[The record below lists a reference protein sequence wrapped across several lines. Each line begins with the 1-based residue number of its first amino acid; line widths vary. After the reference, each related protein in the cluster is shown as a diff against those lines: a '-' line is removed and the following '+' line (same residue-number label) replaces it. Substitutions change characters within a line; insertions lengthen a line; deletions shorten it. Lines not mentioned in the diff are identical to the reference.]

1 VDVLEENA
9 SADLE
14 ADYTVI
20 MNHMSHFSQRPFSER
35 AATWLQQSGLHPL
48 LARLYA
54 ARGLES
60 PDTLSLDLK
69 QLLSPAD
76 LKNCLSTASLL
87 ADILENKEPMLI
99 VADYDCDGA
108 TACAVGLRGLQM
120 LGGTDT
126 LIQFLVPNRFTMG
139 YGLTPEV
146 VELAAQQSPK
156 PKYLIT
162 VDNGIA
168 SEAGVDRAHQL
179 GIEVIVTDHHLPGDR
194 LPKAMA
200 IVNPNQ
206 PDCQFPSKAL
216 AGVGVMFYLLV
227 ALRAELRKR
236 GKFTADAQPK
246 IENLLD
252 LVALGTVA
260 DVAQLDRNNR
270 ILVSNGLKRIRSGIS
285 QAGIQALF
293 QVAMRDPRKANTF
306 DLGFAIGPRL
316 NAAGRLADMSL
327 GIRLLMTDNPD
338 EALALAQELDRINR
352 ERRVIETGMQEA
364 ALAHLAED
372 QLEGTLSERTSICLW
387 NPEWHQGVVGI
398 VASRLKERFNRP
410 AIVFAPADGASGE
423 ELRGSG
429 RSLTG
434 FHLRDALDLV
444 SKREPG
450 LILKFGGHAM
460 AAGLTIRKSDF
471 ERFDF
476 CFQQVASELLNE
488 ELLQRRQIHDGALE
502 LSEFTPEIGDL
513 LAEEI
518 WGQGFP
524 QPVFYGEFEITK
536 QSLMKEKHL
545 RLTLRPLGT
554 DPSASKPFT
563 AVWFNHT
570 QSLPSKAKLA
580 YRLVTD
586 RYQGQV
592 RVQLMIE
599 GHDDSSRA

>member
-1 VDVLEENA
+1 
-9 SADLE
+9 
-14 ADYTVI
+14 
-20 MNHMSHFSQRPFSER
+20 MSVFSRRPFSDR
-35 AATWLQQSGLHPL
+35 TASWLQQSGLHPL

-54 ARGLES
+54 ARGIDK
-60 PDTLSLDLK
+60 PDELSLDLK
-69 QLLSPAD
+69 QLLSPTE
-76 LKNCLSTASLL
+76 LRNCISTATLL
-87 ADILENKEPMLI
+87 ADILDRKDSMLV

-108 TACAVGLRGLQM
+108 TACAVALRGLKM
-120 LGGTDT
+120 LGGVDT
-126 LIQFLVPNRFTMG
+126 PIQFLVPNRFTMG

-146 VELAAQQSPK
+146 VDLAAQQNPK

-168 SEAGVDRAHQL
+168 SEAGVDRAREL
-179 GIEVIVTDHHLPGDR
+179 GMEVIVTDHHLPGDR
-194 LPKAMA
+194 LPKAIA

-206 PDCQFPSKAL
+206 LGCSFPSKAL

-236 GKFTADAQPK
+236 GKFTAETQPK

-270 ILVSNGLKRIRSGIS
+270 ILVSNGLKRIRAGVS

-293 QVAMRDPRKANTF
+293 QAAARDPRKANAF

-316 NAAGRLADMSL
+316 NAAGRLADMTL
-327 GIRLLMTDNPD
+327 GIRLLLSDKPD
-338 EALALAQELDRINR
+338 EAIELAYELDRINR
-352 ERRVIETGMQEA
+352 ERRVIEGGMQEA

-372 QLEGTLSERTSICLW
+372 QLAGTMADRSSICLW

-410 AIVFAPADGASGE
+410 AIVFAPADGATGE

-434 FHLRDALDLV
+434 FHLRDALDIV

-460 AAGLTIRKSDF
+460 AVGLSIRKTDF
-471 ERFDF
+471 EKFDAL
-476 CFQQVASELLNE
+476 FQQVANELLND
-488 ELLQRRQIHDGALE
+488 ELLERRHIHDGSLD
-502 LSEFTPEIGDL
+502 LSEFTPETGDL

-524 QPVFYGEFEITK
+524 QPIFYGEFEVGQ

-545 RLTLRPLGT
+545 RLQLRPIGDGQL
-554 DPSASKPFT
+554 ASKPFT
-563 AVWFNHT
+563 GVWFNRT
-570 QSLPSKAKLA
+570 QPLPAKAKLA

-586 RYQGQV
+586 RFQGQA

-599 GHDDSSRA
+599 AHDEA

>member
-1 VDVLEENA
+1 
-9 SADLE
+9 
-14 ADYTVI
+14 
-20 MNHMSHFSQRPFSER
+20 MSTFLQRPFSER
-35 AATWLQQSGLHPL
+35 TATWLAQSGLHPL

-54 ARGLES
+54 ARGLQS
-60 PDTLSLDLK
+60 PEELSLDLK
-69 QLLSPAD
+69 QLLSPIE
-76 LKNCLSTASLL
+76 LKNCISTASLL
-87 ADILENKEPMLI
+87 ADILEKKEPMLI

-108 TACAVGLRGLQM
+108 TACAVGLRGLRM
-120 LGGTDT
+120 LGGPETP
-126 LIQFLVPNRFTMG
+126 IQFLVPNRFTMG

-146 VELAAQQSPK
+146 VELAAQQNPK

-168 SEAGVDRAHQL
+168 SEAGVDRAREL
-179 GIEVIVTDHHLPGDR
+179 GMEVIVTDHHLPGDN
-194 LPKAMA
+194 LPKALA

-206 PDCQFPSKAL
+206 PGCSFPSKAL
-216 AGVGVMFYLLV
+216 AGVGVMFYMLV
-227 ALRAELRKR
+227 ALRAELRQR
-236 GKFTADAQPK
+236 GKFTNETQPK
-246 IENLLD
+246 VENLLD

-270 ILVSNGLKRIRSGIS
+270 VLVSNGLKRIRAGTS
-285 QAGIQALF
+285 QPGIQALF
-293 QVAMRDPRKANTF
+293 QVAKRDPRKANTF

-316 NAAGRLADMSL
+316 NAAGRLADMTL
-327 GIRLLMTDNPD
+327 GIRLLLTDNVD
-338 EALALAQELDRINR
+338 EAINLAQELDRINR
-352 ERRVIETGMQEA
+352 ERRVIESGMQET
-364 ALAHLAED
+364 ALSHLAED
-372 QLEGTLSERTSICLW
+372 QLSDTMANRTSICLW

-410 AIVFAPADGASGE
+410 AIVFAPADGISGE
-423 ELRGSG
+423 ELRGSC
-429 RSLTG
+429 RSITG

-471 ERFDF
+471 EKFDA
-476 CFQQVASELLNE
+476 CFQEVASSLLTDELLE
-488 ELLQRRQIHDGALE
+488 RRHTHDGALA
-502 LSEFTPEIGDL
+502 LSEFIPEIGDL

-524 QPVFYGEFEITK
+524 QPVFYGEFEITQ

-545 RLTLRPLGT
+545 RLMVLPIGASELKAGNKPL
-554 DPSASKPFT
+554 T
-563 AVWFNHT
+563 AVWFNRT
-570 QSLPSKAKLA
+570 QSLPAKAKLA

-586 RYQGQV
+586 RYQGQA

-599 GHDDSSRA
+599 AHDEAVSS

>member
-1 VDVLEENA
+1 M
-9 SADLE
+9 
-14 ADYTVI
+14 T
-20 MNHMSHFSQRPFSER
+20 MSLFSQRPFSER
-35 AATWLQQSGLHPL
+35 TATWLQQSGLHPL
-48 LARLYA
+48 LARLFA
-54 ARGLES
+54 ARGIDK
-60 PDTLSLDLK
+60 PDELSLDLK
-69 QLLSPAD
+69 QLLSPVE
-76 LKNCLSTASLL
+76 LKNCISTAALI
-87 ADILENKEPMLI
+87 AEILERKEPMLV

-108 TACAVGLRGLQM
+108 TACAVALRGLKM
-120 LGGTDT
+120 LGGPETA
-126 LIQFLVPNRFTMG
+126 IQFLVPNRFTMG

-146 VELAAQQSPK
+146 VDLAAQQNPK

-168 SEAGVDRAHQL
+168 SEAGVDRAREL
-179 GIEVIVTDHHLPGDR
+179 GMEVIVTDHHLPGDR
-194 LPKAMA
+194 LPKAIA

-206 PDCQFPSKAL
+206 PGCTFPSKAL

-236 GKFTADAQPK
+236 GKFTAETQPK

-270 ILVSNGLKRIRSGIS
+270 ILVSNGLKRIRAGVS

-293 QVAMRDPRKANTF
+293 QAAARDPRKANTF

-316 NAAGRLADMSL
+316 NAAGRLADMTL
-327 GIRLLMTDNPD
+327 GIRLLLSDKPD
-338 EALALAQELDRINR
+338 EAIELAYELDRINR
-352 ERRVIETGMQEA
+352 ERRVIESGMQEA

-372 QLEGTLSERTSICLW
+372 QLAGTMAERSSICLW
-387 NPEWHQGVVGI
+387 NSEWHQGVVGI

-410 AIVFAPADGASGE
+410 AIVFAPADGPTGE

-434 FHLRDALDLV
+434 FHLRDALDIV

-460 AAGLTIRKSDF
+460 AAGLTIRKADF
-471 ERFDF
+471 EKFDAL
-476 CFQQVASELLNE
+476 FQSVANDLLNDELLE
-488 ELLQRRQIHDGALE
+488 RRHIHDGALA
-502 LSEFTPEIGDL
+502 LSEFTAETGDL

-524 QPVFYGEFEITK
+524 QPIFYGEFEIAQ

-545 RLTLRPLGT
+545 RLQLRPIGDGQL
-554 DPSASKPFT
+554 ASKPFT
-563 AVWFNHT
+563 GVWFNRT
-570 QSLPSKAKLA
+570 QPLPAKARLA

-586 RYQGQV
+586 RFQGQA

-599 GHDDSSRA
+599 AHDQA

>member
-1 VDVLEENA
+1 
-9 SADLE
+9 
-14 ADYTVI
+14 
-20 MNHMSHFSQRPFSER
+20 MSLFSQRPFSER
-35 AATWLQQSGLHPL
+35 TATWLAQSGLHPL

-54 ARGLES
+54 ARGLQS
-60 PDTLSLDLK
+60 PEELSLDLK
-69 QLLSPAD
+69 QLLSPVE
-76 LKNCLSTASLL
+76 LKNCINTATLL
-87 ADILENKEPMLI
+87 ADILEKKEPMLI

-108 TACAVGLRGLQM
+108 TACAVGLRGLRM
-120 LGGTDT
+120 LGGSGTP
-126 LIQFLVPNRFTMG
+126 IQFLVPNRFTMG

-146 VELAAQQSPK
+146 VELAAQQTPK

-168 SEAGVDRAHQL
+168 SEAGVERAREL
-179 GIEVIVTDHHLPGDR
+179 GMEVIVTDHHLPGDH
-194 LPKAMA
+194 LPKALA

-206 PDCQFPSKAL
+206 PGCNFPSKAL

-236 GKFTADAQPK
+236 GKFTNDTQPK
-246 IENLLD
+246 VENLLD

-270 ILVSNGLKRIRSGIS
+270 VLVSNGLKRIRAGIS
-285 QAGIQALF
+285 QPGIQALF
-293 QVAMRDPRKANTF
+293 QAAARDPRKANTF

-316 NAAGRLADMSL
+316 NAAGRLADMTL
-327 GIRLLMTDNPD
+327 GIRLLLTDNAD
-338 EALALAQELDRINR
+338 EALNLAHELDRINR
-352 ERRVIETGMQEA
+352 ERRVIETGMQET
-364 ALAHLAED
+364 ALSHLAED
-372 QLEGTLSERTSICLW
+372 QLAGTMAERSSICLW

-410 AIVFAPADGASGE
+410 AIVFAPADGNTGE

-471 ERFDF
+471 EKFDA
-476 CFQQVASELLNE
+476 CFQEVANGLLTDELLE
-488 ELLQRRQIHDGALE
+488 RRHAHDGELE
-502 LSEFTPEIGDL
+502 LSEFTSEIGDL

-524 QPVFYGEFEITK
+524 QPVFYGEFEITQ

-545 RLTLRPLGT
+545 RLMVRPIGNSEL
-554 DPSASKPFT
+554 KPTNKPLT
-563 AVWFNHT
+563 AVWFNRT
-570 QSLPSKAKLA
+570 QSLPAKAKLA

-586 RYQGQV
+586 RYQGQA

-599 GHDDSSRA
+599 AHDEAVST

>member
-1 VDVLEENA
+1 
-9 SADLE
+9 
-14 ADYTVI
+14 
-20 MNHMSHFSQRPFSER
+20 MSLFSQRPFSKR
-35 AATWLQQSGLHPL
+35 TATWLAQSGLHPL

-54 ARGLES
+54 ARGLQS
-60 PDTLSLDLK
+60 PEELSLDLK
-69 QLLSPAD
+69 QLISPVE
-76 LKNCLSTASLL
+76 LKNCISTASLL
-87 ADILENKEPMLI
+87 ADILEKKEPMLI

-108 TACAVGLRGLQM
+108 TACAVGLRGLRM
-120 LGGTDT
+120 LGGPETP
-126 LIQFLVPNRFTMG
+126 IQFLVPNRFTMG

-146 VELAAQQSPK
+146 VELAAQQTPK

-168 SEAGVDRAHQL
+168 SEAGVDRAREL
-179 GIEVIVTDHHLPGDR
+179 GMEVIVTDHHLPGDN
-194 LPKAMA
+194 LPKALA

-206 PDCQFPSKAL
+206 PGCSFPSKAL
-216 AGVGVMFYLLV
+216 AGVGVMFYMLV

-236 GKFTADAQPK
+236 GKFTNETQPK
-246 IENLLD
+246 VENLLD

-270 ILVSNGLKRIRSGIS
+270 VLVSNGLKRIHAGIS
-285 QAGIQALF
+285 QPGIQALF
-293 QVAMRDPRKANTF
+293 QAAARDPRKANTF

-316 NAAGRLADMSL
+316 NAAGRLADMTL
-327 GIRLLMTDNPD
+327 GIRLLLTDNID
-338 EALALAQELDRINR
+338 EALNLAHELDRINR
-352 ERRVIETGMQEA
+352 ERRVIETGMQET
-364 ALAHLAED
+364 ALSHLAED
-372 QLEGTLSERTSICLW
+372 QLDGTMTERSSICLW
-387 NPEWHQGVVGI
+387 NSEWHQGVVGI

-410 AIVFAPADGASGE
+410 AIVFAPADGSTGE

-471 ERFDF
+471 EKFDT
-476 CFQQVASELLNE
+476 CFQEVAISLLTDELLE
-488 ELLQRRQIHDGALE
+488 RRHAHDGTLE

-524 QPVFYGEFEITK
+524 QPVFYGEFEITQ

-545 RLTLRPLGT
+545 RLMVRPIGSSEL
-554 DPSASKPFT
+554 KPINKPLA
-563 AVWFNHT
+563 AVWFNRT
-570 QSLPSKAKLA
+570 QSLPAKAKLA

-586 RYQGQV
+586 RYQGQA

-599 GHDDSSRA
+599 AHDEAAST

>member
-1 VDVLEENA
+1 
-9 SADLE
+9 
-14 ADYTVI
+14 
-20 MNHMSHFSQRPFSER
+20 MSLFSQRAFSER
-35 AATWLQQSGLHPL
+35 NASWLQQSGLHPL

-54 ARGLES
+54 ARGLQS
-60 PDTLSLDLK
+60 PEELSLDLK
-69 QLLSPAD
+69 QLLSPTE
-76 LKNCLSTASLL
+76 LKDCLSTASLL
-87 ADILENKEPMLI
+87 ADILEQKEPMLI

-108 TACAVGLRGLQM
+108 TACAVGIRGIRM
-120 LGGTDT
+120 LGGPETP
-126 LIQFLVPNRFTMG
+126 IQFLVPNRFTMG

-146 VELAAQQSPK
+146 VELAAMQSPK

-168 SEAGVDRAHQL
+168 SEAGVDRAREL
-179 GIEVIVTDHHLPGDR
+179 GMEVIVTDHHLPGDR
-194 LPKAMA
+194 LPKARA

-206 PDCQFPSKAL
+206 GGCNFPSKAL
-216 AGVGVMFYLLV
+216 AGVGVMFYILV
-227 ALRAELRKR
+227 ALRAELRHR
-236 GKFTADAQPK
+236 GKFTNETQPK
-246 IENLLD
+246 VENLLD

-270 ILVSNGLKRIRSGIS
+270 ILVSNGLKRIRGGIS
-285 QAGIQALF
+285 QPGIQALF
-293 QVAMRDPRKANTF
+293 QAAGRDPRKANTF

-316 NAAGRLADMSL
+316 NAAGRLADMTL
-327 GIRLLMTDNPD
+327 GIRLLLTDNTD
-338 EALALAQELDRINR
+338 EAMTLAQELDRINR

-372 QLEGTLSERTSICLW
+372 QLSGTIAQRSSICLW

-410 AIVFAPADGASGE
+410 AIVFAPADGSTSE

-434 FHLRDALDLV
+434 IHLRDALDLV

-471 ERFDF
+471 EKFDA
-476 CFQQVASELLNE
+476 CFQEVASGLLTE
-488 ELLQRRQIHDGALE
+488 ELLERHHIHDGVLQA
-502 LSEFTPEIGDL
+502 SEFTPEIGDL
-513 LAEEI
+513 IAEEI

-524 QPVFYGEFEITK
+524 QPVFYGEFEITQ

-545 RLTLRPLGT
+545 RLMLRPLGAAE
-554 DPSASKPFT
+554 DKIGNKPIT
-563 AVWFNHT
+563 AVWFNRT
-570 QSLPSKAKLA
+570 QSLPAKAKLA

-586 RYQGQV
+586 RYQGQA

-599 GHDDSSRA
+599 AHDETAGV

>member
-1 VDVLEENA
+1 
-9 SADLE
+9 
-14 ADYTVI
+14 
-20 MNHMSHFSQRPFSER
+20 MSLFSQRPFSER
-35 AATWLQQSGLHPL
+35 TATWLQQSGLHPL

-54 ARGLES
+54 ARGLQS
-60 PDTLSLDLK
+60 PEELSLDLK
-69 QLLSPAD
+69 QLLSPTE
-76 LKNCLSTASLL
+76 LKNCISTASLL
-87 ADILENKEPMLI
+87 ADILERKEPMLI

-108 TACAVGLRGLQM
+108 TACAVGLRGLRM
-120 LGGTDT
+120 LGGSDT
-126 LIQFLVPNRFTMG
+126 PIQFLVPNRFTMG

-146 VELAAQQSPK
+146 VELAAAQNPK

-162 VDNGIA
+162 VDNAIA
-168 SEAGVDRAHQL
+168 SEAGVDRAHEL
-179 GIEVIVTDHHLPGDR
+179 GMEVIVTDHHLPGDR
-194 LPKAMA
+194 LPRATA

-206 PDCQFPSKAL
+206 PGCSFPSKAL

-227 ALRAELRKR
+227 ALRAELRHR
-236 GKFTADAQPK
+236 GKFTNETQPK
-246 IENLLD
+246 VENLLD

-270 ILVSNGLKRIRSGIS
+270 VLVSNGLKRIRTGIS
-285 QAGIQALF
+285 QPGMQALF
-293 QVAMRDPRKANTF
+293 QAAGRDPRKANAF

-316 NAAGRLADMSL
+316 NAAGRLADMTL
-327 GIRLLMTDNPD
+327 GIRLLLTDNAD
-338 EALALAQELDRINR
+338 EAMTLAQELDRINR

-372 QLEGTLSERTSICLW
+372 QLAGTMAQRTSICLW

-410 AIVFAPADGASGE
+410 AIVFAPADGNTGE

-471 ERFDF
+471 EKFDT
-476 CFQQVASELLNE
+476 CFQEVASGLLTDELLE
-488 ELLQRRQIHDGALE
+488 RRHTHDGTLE
-502 LSEFTPEIGDL
+502 ASEFTPEIGDL

-524 QPVFYGEFEITK
+524 QPVFYGEFEITQ

-545 RLTLRPLGT
+545 RLMLRPLGT
-554 DPSASKPFT
+554 TEGKASNKPLT
-563 AVWFNHT
+563 AVWFNRT
-570 QSLPSKAKLA
+570 QSLPAKAKLA

-586 RYQGQV
+586 RYQGQA

-599 GHDDSSRA
+599 AHDESAAS

>member
-1 VDVLEENA
+1 
-9 SADLE
+9 
-14 ADYTVI
+14 
-20 MNHMSHFSQRPFSER
+20 MSLFSQRPFSER
-35 AATWLQQSGLHPL
+35 TATWLAQSGLHPL

-54 ARGLES
+54 ARGLQAPEE
-60 PDTLSLDLK
+60 LSLDLK
-69 QLLSPAD
+69 QLLSPVE
-76 LKNCLSTASLL
+76 LKSCINTASLL
-87 ADILENKEPMLI
+87 ADILEKNEPMLI

-108 TACAVGLRGLQM
+108 TACAVGVRGLR
-120 LGGTDT
+120 LLVGPTT
-126 LIQFLVPNRFTMG
+126 PIQFLVPNRFTMG

-146 VELAAQQSPK
+146 VELAAQQNPK

-168 SEAGVDRAHQL
+168 SEAGVERAREL
-179 GIEVIVTDHHLPGDR
+179 GMEVIVTDHHLPGDH
-194 LPKAMA
+194 LPKALA

-206 PDCQFPSKAL
+206 PGCTFPSKAL

-236 GKFTADAQPK
+236 GKFTKDTQPK

-270 ILVSNGLKRIRSGIS
+270 VLVSNGLKRIRTGVS
-285 QAGIQALF
+285 QPGIQALF
-293 QVAMRDPRKANTF
+293 QAATRDPRKASAF

-316 NAAGRLADMSL
+316 NAAGRLADMTL
-327 GIRLLMTDNPD
+327 GIRLLLTDDAD
-338 EALALAQELDRINR
+338 EAMTLANELDRINR
-352 ERRVIETGMQEA
+352 ERRVIETGMQET
-364 ALAHLAED
+364 ALSHLAED
-372 QLEGTLSERTSICLW
+372 QLAGAMAERTSICLW
-387 NPEWHQGVVGI
+387 NAEWHQGVVGI

-410 AIVFAPADGASGE
+410 AIVFAPADGSTGE

-429 RSLTG
+429 RSITG

-460 AAGLTIRKSDF
+460 AAGLSIRKSDF
-471 ERFDF
+471 EKFDT
-476 CFQQVASELLNE
+476 CFQKVASELLTD
-488 ELLQRRQIHDGALE
+488 ELLERRHIHDGALE
-502 LSEFTPEIGDL
+502 ASEFTPEIGDL

-524 QPVFYGEFEITK
+524 QPVFYGEFEIAQ

-545 RLTLRPLGT
+545 RLMVRPLGLG
-554 DPSASKPFT
+554 PASKPLT
-563 AVWFNHT
+563 AVWFNRT
-570 QSLPSKAKLA
+570 QSLPAKAKLA

-586 RYQGQV
+586 RYQGQA
-592 RVQLMIE
+592 RVQIMIE
-599 GHDDSSRA
+599 AHDEASGT

>member
-1 VDVLEENA
+1 MERDHSV
-9 SADLE
+9 
-14 ADYTVI
+14 
-20 MNHMSHFSQRPFSER
+20 MSLFSQRAFSER
-35 AATWLQQSGLHPL
+35 NASWLQQSGLHPL

-54 ARGLES
+54 ARGLQS
-60 PDTLSLDLK
+60 PEELSLDLK
-69 QLLSPAD
+69 QLLSPTE
-76 LKNCLSTASLL
+76 LKDCLSTASLL
-87 ADILENKEPMLI
+87 ADILEQKEPMLI

-108 TACAVGLRGLQM
+108 TACAVGIRGIRM
-120 LGGTDT
+120 LGGPETP
-126 LIQFLVPNRFTMG
+126 IQFLVPNRFTMG

-146 VELAAQQSPK
+146 VELAAMQSPK

-168 SEAGVDRAHQL
+168 SEAGVDRAREL
-179 GIEVIVTDHHLPGDR
+179 GMEVIVTDHHLPGDR
-194 LPKAMA
+194 LPKARA

-206 PDCQFPSKAL
+206 GGCNFPSKAL
-216 AGVGVMFYLLV
+216 AGVGVMFYILV
-227 ALRAELRKR
+227 ALRAELRHR
-236 GKFTADAQPK
+236 GKFTNETQPK
-246 IENLLD
+246 VENLLD

-270 ILVSNGLKRIRSGIS
+270 ILVSNGLKRIRGGIS
-285 QAGIQALF
+285 QPGIQALF
-293 QVAMRDPRKANTF
+293 QAAGRDPRKANTF

-316 NAAGRLADMSL
+316 NAAGRLADMTL
-327 GIRLLMTDNPD
+327 GIRLLLTDNTD
-338 EALALAQELDRINR
+338 EAMTLAQELDRINR

-372 QLEGTLSERTSICLW
+372 QLSGTIAQRSSICLW

-410 AIVFAPADGASGE
+410 AIVFAPADGSTSE

-471 ERFDF
+471 EKFDA
-476 CFQQVASELLNE
+476 CFQEVASGLLTE
-488 ELLQRRQIHDGALE
+488 ELLERHHIHDGALQA
-502 LSEFTPEIGDL
+502 SEFTPEIGDL
-513 LAEEI
+513 IAEEI

-524 QPVFYGEFEITK
+524 QPVFYGEFEITQ

-545 RLTLRPLGT
+545 RLMLRPLGAAE
-554 DPSASKPFT
+554 DKIGNKPIT
-563 AVWFNHT
+563 AVWFNRT
-570 QSLPSKAKLA
+570 QSLPAKAKLA

-586 RYQGQV
+586 RYQGQA

-599 GHDDSSRA
+599 AHDETAGV

>member
-1 VDVLEENA
+1 MER
-9 SADLE
+9 
-14 ADYTVI
+14 
-20 MNHMSHFSQRPFSER
+20 NHSVMSLFSQRPFSER
-35 AATWLQQSGLHPL
+35 TTTWLQQSGLHPL

-54 ARGLES
+54 ARGMES
-60 PDTLSLDLK
+60 PEELSLDLK
-69 QLLSPAD
+69 QLISPTE
-76 LKNCLSTASLL
+76 LKNCISTASLL
-87 ADILENKEPMLI
+87 ADILERKEPMLI

-108 TACAVGLRGLQM
+108 TACAVGVRGLRM
-120 LGGTDT
+120 LGGPD
-126 LIQFLVPNRFTMG
+126 IAIHFLVPNRFTMG

-146 VELAAQQSPK
+146 VELAAEQNPK

-168 SEAGVDRAHQL
+168 SEAGVDRAREL
-179 GIEVIVTDHHLPGDR
+179 GMEVIVTDHHLPGDR
-194 LPKAMA
+194 LPKARA

-206 PDCQFPSKAL
+206 PGCTFPSKAL

-236 GKFTADAQPK
+236 GKFTNETQPK
-246 IENLLD
+246 VENLLD

-270 ILVSNGLKRIRSGIS
+270 VLVSNGLKRIRAGVS
-285 QAGIQALF
+285 QPGIQALF
-293 QVAMRDPRKANTF
+293 QAAVRDPRKANTF

-316 NAAGRLADMSL
+316 NAAGRLADMTL
-327 GIRLLMTDNPD
+327 GIRLLLTDNAD
-338 EALALAQELDRINR
+338 EAMMIAQELDRINR

-372 QLEGTLSERTSICLW
+372 QLAGTIAQRSSICLW

-410 AIVFAPADGASGE
+410 AIVFAPADGSTCE

-434 FHLRDALDLV
+434 FHLRDALDVV
-444 SKREPG
+444 SKREPN

-471 ERFDF
+471 EKFDA
-476 CFQQVASELLNE
+476 CFQEVASSLLTDELLE
-488 ELLQRRQIHDGALE
+488 RRHTHDGALQA
-502 LSEFTPEIGDL
+502 SEFTPEIADL

-524 QPVFYGEFEITK
+524 QPVFYGEFEITQ

-545 RLTLRPLGT
+545 RLMLRPLGV
-554 DPSASKPFT
+554 AENKMGNKPIT
-563 AVWFNHT
+563 AVWFNRT
-570 QSLPSKAKLA
+570 QSLPAKAKLA

-586 RYQGQV
+586 RYQGQA
-592 RVQLMIE
+592 RIQLMIE
-599 GHDDSSRA
+599 GHDEDAGT

>member
-1 VDVLEENA
+1 
-9 SADLE
+9 
-14 ADYTVI
+14 
-20 MNHMSHFSQRPFSER
+20 MSLFSQRPFSER
-35 AATWLQQSGLHPL
+35 TASWLQQSGLHPL

-54 ARGLES
+54 ARGLQS
-60 PDTLSLDLK
+60 PEDLSLDLK
-69 QLLSPAD
+69 QLLSPTE
-76 LKNCLSTASLL
+76 LKNCIGTASLL
-87 ADILENKEPMLI
+87 ADILEKKEPMLI

-108 TACAVGLRGLQM
+108 TACAVGVRGLNM
-120 LGGTDT
+120 LGGPDIP
-126 LIQFLVPNRFTMG
+126 IQFLVPNRFTMG

-146 VELAAQQSPK
+146 VELAAQQNPK

-168 SEAGVDRAHQL
+168 SEAGVDRAHEL
-179 GIEVIVTDHHLPGDR
+179 GMEVIVTDHHLPGDS
-194 LPKAMA
+194 LPKAKA

-206 PDCQFPSKAL
+206 PGCSFPSKAL

-236 GKFTADAQPK
+236 GKFTHETQPK
-246 IENLLD
+246 VENLLD

-270 ILVSNGLKRIRSGIS
+270 VLVSNGLKRIRTGIS
-285 QAGIQALF
+285 QPGIQSLF
-293 QVAMRDPRKANTF
+293 QAAGRDPRKANTF

-316 NAAGRLADMSL
+316 NAAGRLADMTL
-327 GIRLLMTDNPD
+327 GIRLLLTNSVD
-338 EALALAQELDRINR
+338 EAMTLAQELDRINR

-372 QLEGTLSERTSICLW
+372 QLAGTIAQRTSICLW

-410 AIVFAPADGASGE
+410 AIVFAPTDGSTGE

-429 RSLTG
+429 RSLNG

-471 ERFDF
+471 EKFDT
-476 CFQQVASELLNE
+476 CFQEVASSLLTDELLE
-488 ELLQRRQIHDGALE
+488 RRHSHDGALE
-502 LSEFTPEIGDL
+502 ASEFTPEIGDL

-524 QPVFYGEFEITK
+524 QPVFYGEFEITQ
-536 QSLMKEKHL
+536 QSLMKDKHL
-545 RLTLRPLGT
+545 RLMLRPLG
-554 DPSASKPFT
+554 AAAGNKPLT
-563 AVWFNHT
+563 GVWFNRT
-570 QSLPSKAKLA
+570 QSLPAKAKLA

-586 RYQGQV
+586 RYQGQA
-592 RVQLMIE
+592 RIQLIIE
-599 GHDDSSRA
+599 AHDESAET

>member
-1 VDVLEENA
+1 
-9 SADLE
+9 
-14 ADYTVI
+14 
-20 MNHMSHFSQRPFSER
+20 MSQFSQRPVSER
-35 AATWLQQSGLHPL
+35 TSAWLEQSGLHPL
-48 LARLYA
+48 LARLFA
-54 ARGLES
+54 ARGVQS
-60 PDTLSLDLK
+60 PDELSLDLK
-69 QLLSPAD
+69 KLLSPTE

-87 ADILENKEPMLI
+87 ADILEKKEPMLV

-108 TACAVGLRGLQM
+108 TACAVAVRGLKM
-120 LGGTDT
+120 LGGPET

-146 VELAAQQSPK
+146 VELAAHQNPK

-168 SEAGVDRAHQL
+168 SEAGVDRAREL
-179 GIEVIVTDHHLPGDR
+179 GMEVIVTDHHLPGDQ
-194 LPKAMA
+194 LPKATA

-206 PDCQFPSKAL
+206 PGCSFPSKAL

-227 ALRAELRKR
+227 ALRAELRNR
-236 GKFTADAQPK
+236 GKFTNENQPK

-270 ILVSNGLKRIRSGIS
+270 ILVSNGLKRIRAGIC
-285 QAGIQALF
+285 QAGIGALF
-293 QVAMRDPRKANTF
+293 QAAGRDPRSTNTF

-316 NAAGRLADMSL
+316 NAAGRLADMTL
-327 GIRLLMTDNPD
+327 GIRLLLSDNA
-338 EALALAQELDRINR
+338 EQALELAQELDRINR

-372 QLEGTLSERTSICLW
+372 QLAGTMAERTSICLW

-410 AIVFAPADGASGE
+410 AIVFAPAEGATGE

-460 AAGLTIRKSDF
+460 AAGLTIRKADF
-471 ERFDF
+471 EKFDAV
-476 CFQQVASELLNE
+476 FQKVASELLND
-488 ELLQRRQIHDGALE
+488 ELLERRHIHDGALA
-502 LSEFTPEIGDL
+502 LSEFTPETGDL

-524 QPVFYGEFEITK
+524 QPIFYGEFEISQ
-536 QSLMKEKHL
+536 QSLMKDKHL
-545 RLTLRPLGT
+545 RLQLRPLGEG
-554 DPSASKPFT
+554 SLASKPIT
-563 AVWFNHT
+563 GVWFNRT
-570 QSLPSKAKLA
+570 QTLPEKANLA

-586 RYQGQV
+586 RYQGRA

-599 GHDDSSRA
+599 AHDES

>member
-1 VDVLEENA
+1 
-9 SADLE
+9 
-14 ADYTVI
+14 
-20 MNHMSHFSQRPFSER
+20 M
-35 AATWLQQSGLHPL
+35 

-60 PDTLSLDLK
+60 PEELSLDLK
-69 QLLSPAD
+69 QLLSPVE
-76 LKNCLSTASLL
+76 LKNCISTASLL
-87 ADILENKEPMLI
+87 ADILERKEPMLI

-108 TACAVGLRGLQM
+108 TACAVGLRGLRM
-120 LGGTDT
+120 LGGPEIP
-126 LIQFLVPNRFTMG
+126 IQFLVPNRFTMG

-146 VELAAQQSPK
+146 VELAAQQTPK

-168 SEAGVDRAHQL
+168 SEAGVERAREL
-179 GIEVIVTDHHLPGDR
+179 GMEVIVTDHHLPGDR
-194 LPKAMA
+194 LPNATA

-206 PDCQFPSKAL
+206 PGCNFPSKAL

-236 GKFTADAQPK
+236 GKFTNENQPK

-270 ILVSNGLKRIRSGIS
+270 VLVSNGLKRIRAGVS

-293 QVAMRDPRKANTF
+293 QAAVRDPRKANTF

-316 NAAGRLADMSL
+316 NAAGRLADMTI
-327 GIRLLMTDNPD
+327 GIRVLLTDKTD
-338 EALALAQELDRINR
+338 EAITLAHELDRINR

-372 QLEGTLSERTSICLW
+372 QLAGTMAQRTSICLW

-410 AIVFAPADGASGE
+410 SIVFAPADGSTGE

-444 SKREPG
+444 SKRETG

-460 AAGLTIRKSDF
+460 AAGLTIRKQDF
-471 ERFDF
+471 EKFDA
-476 CFQQVASELLNE
+476 CFQEVASSLLTDELLE
-488 ELLQRRQIHDGALE
+488 RRHTHDGALE
-502 LSEFTPEIGDL
+502 ASEFTPEIGDL

-524 QPVFYGEFEITK
+524 QPVFYGEFEIT
-536 QSLMKEKHL
+536 QQNLMKEKHL
-545 RLTLRPLGT
+545 RLLVRPLGAAEGKST
-554 DPSASKPFT
+554 SKPLT
-563 AVWFNHT
+563 AVWFNRT
-570 QSLPSKAKLA
+570 QTLPPKAKLA

-586 RYQGQV
+586 RYQGQA

-599 GHDDSSRA
+599 AHDESAGT

>member
-1 VDVLEENA
+1 
-9 SADLE
+9 
-14 ADYTVI
+14 
-20 MNHMSHFSQRPFSER
+20 MSHFSKRLFSER
-35 AATWLQQSGLHPL
+35 AATWLEQSGLHPL

-54 ARGLES
+54 ARGVES
-60 PDTLSLDLK
+60 PDELSLELK
-69 QLLSPAD
+69 NLLSPND
-76 LKNCLSTASLL
+76 LKNCTSTATLL
-87 ADILENKEPMLI
+87 ADILDQREPMLI

-108 TACAVGLRGLQM
+108 TACAVGVRGLKM
-120 LGGTDT
+120 LGGADT
-126 LIQFLVPNRFTMG
+126 PIQFLVPNRFTMG
-139 YGLTPEV
+139 YGLTPDV
-146 VELAAQQSPK
+146 VELAAQQIPK

-168 SEAGVDRAHQL
+168 SEAGVERANEL
-179 GIEVIVTDHHLPGDR
+179 GMAVIVTDHHLPGDK
-194 LPKAMA
+194 LPKAAA

-206 PDCQFPSKAL
+206 PNCEFASKAL
-216 AGVGVMFYLLV
+216 AGVGVMFYVLI

-236 GKFTADAQPK
+236 GKFTNETQPK
-246 IENLLD
+246 LENLLD

-270 ILVSNGLKRIRSGIS
+270 ILVSNGLKRIRAGIS
-285 QAGIQALF
+285 QAGMQALF
-293 QVAMRDPRKANTF
+293 QVATRDPRTANTF

-316 NAAGRLADMSL
+316 NAAGRLADMTL
-327 GIRLLMTDNPD
+327 GIRLLLTDNSD
-338 EALALAQELDRINR
+338 EALSLAQELDRINR
-352 ERRVIETGMQEA
+352 ERRVIETGMQET
-364 ALAHLAED
+364 ALAHLSEE
-372 QLEGTLSERTSICLW
+372 QLSGTMALRSSICLW

-410 AIVFAPADGASGE
+410 TIIFAPDGNTGE

-444 SKREPG
+444 SKKEPG

-471 ERFDF
+471 ERFDAS
-476 CFQQVASELLNE
+476 FQEVANDLLTNELLE
-488 ELLQRRQIHDGALE
+488 RQHIHDGALHP
-502 LSEFTPEIGDL
+502 SEFTPEIGDL
-513 LAEEI
+513 LADEI

-524 QPVFYGEFEITK
+524 QPIFYGDFEITQ

-545 RLTLRPLGT
+545 RLLVKPVTSESAGTTTKPL
-554 DPSASKPFT
+554 T
-563 AVWFNHT
+563 AVWFNRT

-586 RYQGQV
+586 RYQGQA

-599 GHDDSSRA
+599 AHDETPVN

>member
-1 VDVLEENA
+1 
-9 SADLE
+9 
-14 ADYTVI
+14 
-20 MNHMSHFSQRPFSER
+20 MSQFSQRPVSER
-35 AATWLQQSGLHPL
+35 TSAWLEQSGLHPL
-48 LARLYA
+48 LARLFA
-54 ARGLES
+54 ARGVQS
-60 PDTLSLDLK
+60 PDELSLDLK
-69 QLLSPAD
+69 KLLSPTE

-87 ADILENKEPMLI
+87 ADILEKKEPMLV

-108 TACAVGLRGLQM
+108 TACAVAVRGLKM
-120 LGGTDT
+120 LGGPET

-146 VELAAQQSPK
+146 VELAAQQNPK

-168 SEAGVDRAHQL
+168 SEAGVDRAREL
-179 GIEVIVTDHHLPGDR
+179 GMEVIVTDHHLPGDQ
-194 LPKAMA
+194 LPKATA

-206 PDCQFPSKAL
+206 PGCSFPSKAL

-227 ALRAELRKR
+227 ALRAELRNR
-236 GKFTADAQPK
+236 GKFTNENQPK

-270 ILVSNGLKRIRSGIS
+270 ILVSNGLKRIRVGIC
-285 QAGIQALF
+285 QVGIGALF
-293 QVAMRDPRKANTF
+293 QAARRDPRSANTF

-316 NAAGRLADMSL
+316 NAAGRLADMTL
-327 GIRLLMTDNPD
+327 GIRLLLSDNA
-338 EALALAQELDRINR
+338 EQALELAQELDRINR

-372 QLEGTLSERTSICLW
+372 ELAGTMAERTSICLW

-410 AIVFAPADGASGE
+410 AIVFAPAEGATGK

-460 AAGLTIRKSDF
+460 AAGLTIRKADF
-471 ERFDF
+471 EKFEAV
-476 CFQQVASELLNE
+476 FQKIASELLSD
-488 ELLQRRQIHDGALE
+488 ELLERRHIHDGALA
-502 LSEFTPEIGDL
+502 LSEFTPETGDL

-524 QPVFYGEFEITK
+524 QPIFYGEFEISQ
-536 QSLMKEKHL
+536 QSLMKDKHL
-545 RLTLRPLGT
+545 RLQLRPLGEG
-554 DPSASKPFT
+554 SLASKPFT
-563 AVWFNHT
+563 GVWFNRT
-570 QSLPSKAKLA
+570 QTLPEKANLA

-586 RYQGQV
+586 RYQGRA

-599 GHDDSSRA
+599 AHDES

>member
-1 VDVLEENA
+1 
-9 SADLE
+9 
-14 ADYTVI
+14 
-20 MNHMSHFSQRPFSER
+20 MSLFSQRPFSER
-35 AATWLQQSGLHPL
+35 TATWLQQSGLHPL
-48 LARLYA
+48 LARLFA
-54 ARGLES
+54 ARGIDK
-60 PDTLSLDLK
+60 PDELSLDLK
-69 QLLSPAD
+69 QLLSPVE
-76 LKNCLSTASLL
+76 LKNCISTAALI
-87 ADILENKEPMLI
+87 AEILERKEPMLV

-108 TACAVGLRGLQM
+108 TACAVALRGLKM
-120 LGGTDT
+120 LGGPETA
-126 LIQFLVPNRFTMG
+126 IQFLVPNRFTMG

-146 VELAAQQSPK
+146 VDLAAQQNPK

-168 SEAGVDRAHQL
+168 SEAGVDRAREL
-179 GIEVIVTDHHLPGDR
+179 GMEVIVTDHHLPGDR
-194 LPKAMA
+194 LPKATA

-206 PDCQFPSKAL
+206 PGCTFPSKAL

-236 GKFTADAQPK
+236 GKFTAETQPK

-260 DVAQLDRNNR
+260 DVAQLDHNNR
-270 ILVSNGLKRIRSGIS
+270 ILVSNGLKRIRAGVS

-293 QVAMRDPRKANTF
+293 QAAARDPRKANTF

-316 NAAGRLADMSL
+316 NAAGRLADMTL
-327 GIRLLMTDNPD
+327 GIRLLLSDKPD
-338 EALALAQELDRINR
+338 EAIELAYELDRINR
-352 ERRVIETGMQEA
+352 ERRVIESGMQEA

-372 QLEGTLSERTSICLW
+372 QLAGTMAERSSICLW
-387 NPEWHQGVVGI
+387 NSEWHQGVVGI

-410 AIVFAPADGASGE
+410 AIVFAPADGPSGE

-434 FHLRDALDLV
+434 FHLRDALDIV

-471 ERFDF
+471 EKFDAL
-476 CFQQVASELLNE
+476 FQSVANDLLNDELLE
-488 ELLQRRQIHDGALE
+488 RRHIHDGALA
-502 LSEFTPEIGDL
+502 LSEFTAETGDL

-524 QPVFYGEFEITK
+524 QPIFYGEFEIGQ

-545 RLTLRPLGT
+545 RLQLRPIGDGQL
-554 DPSASKPFT
+554 ASKPFT
-563 AVWFNHT
+563 GVWFNRT
-570 QSLPSKAKLA
+570 QPLPAKARLA

-586 RYQGQV
+586 RFQGQA

-599 GHDDSSRA
+599 AHDQG

>member
-1 VDVLEENA
+1 
-9 SADLE
+9 
-14 ADYTVI
+14 
-20 MNHMSHFSQRPFSER
+20 MSLFSQRPFSER
-35 AATWLQQSGLHPL
+35 TATWLAQSGLHPL

-54 ARGLES
+54 ARGLQS
-60 PDTLSLDLK
+60 PEELSLDLK
-69 QLLSPAD
+69 QLISPVE
-76 LKNCLSTASLL
+76 LKSCISTATLL
-87 ADILENKEPMLI
+87 ADILEKKEPMLI

-108 TACAVGLRGLQM
+108 TACAVGLRGLRM
-120 LGGTDT
+120 LGGPDT
-126 LIQFLVPNRFTMG
+126 PIQFLVPNRFTMG

-146 VELAAQQSPK
+146 VELAGQQNPK

-168 SEAGVDRAHQL
+168 SESGVNRAKEL
-179 GIEVIVTDHHLPGDR
+179 GMEVIVTDHHLPGDH
-194 LPKAMA
+194 LPKALA

-206 PDCQFPSKAL
+206 PGCSFPSKAL

-236 GKFTADAQPK
+236 GKFTNETQPK
-246 IENLLD
+246 VENLLD

-270 ILVSNGLKRIRSGIS
+270 VLVSNGLKRIRAGIS
-285 QAGIQALF
+285 QPGMQALF
-293 QVAMRDPRKANTF
+293 QAATRDPRKANTF

-316 NAAGRLADMSL
+316 NAAGRLADMTL
-327 GIRLLMTDNPD
+327 GIRLLLTDNAD
-338 EALALAQELDRINR
+338 EAMTLAHELDRINR
-352 ERRVIETGMQEA
+352 ERRVIESGMQET
-364 ALAHLAED
+364 ALSHLAED
-372 QLEGTLSERTSICLW
+372 QLSGTMSERNSICLW

-410 AIVFAPADGASGE
+410 AIVFAPADGNTGE

-460 AAGLTIRKSDF
+460 AAGLTIRKDDF
-471 ERFDF
+471 EKFDT
-476 CFQQVASELLNE
+476 CFQQVASELLTD
-488 ELLQRRQIHDGALE
+488 ELLERRHAHDGGLE
-502 LSEFTPEIGDL
+502 PSEFTPEIGDL

-524 QPVFYGEFEITK
+524 QPVFYGEFEITQ

-545 RLTLRPLGT
+545 RLMVRPSGLEA
-554 DPSASKPFT
+554 SSKPLT
-563 AVWFNHT
+563 AVWFTRT
-570 QSLPSKAKLA
+570 QSLPAKASLA

-586 RYQGQV
+586 RYQGQA

-599 GHDDSSRA
+599 AHDEAANT

>member
-1 VDVLEENA
+1 
-9 SADLE
+9 
-14 ADYTVI
+14 
-20 MNHMSHFSQRPFSER
+20 MSVFSQRPFSER
-35 AATWLQQSGLHPL
+35 TATWLQQSGLHPL
-48 LARLYA
+48 LARLFA
-54 ARGLES
+54 ARGVDKPEE
-60 PDTLSLDLK
+60 LSLDLK
-69 QLLSPAD
+69 QLLSPVE
-76 LKNCLSTASLL
+76 LNNCTSTASLL
-87 ADILENKEPMLI
+87 ADILERKEPMLV

-108 TACAVGLRGLQM
+108 TACAVALRGLKM

-126 LIQFLVPNRFTMG
+126 AIQFLVPNRFTMG

-146 VELAAQQSPK
+146 VDLAAQQKPK

-168 SEAGVDRAHQL
+168 SEAGVDRAREL
-179 GIEVIVTDHHLPGDR
+179 DMEVIVTDHHLPGDR
-194 LPKAMA
+194 LPKAIA

-206 PDCQFPSKAL
+206 PGCRFPSKAL

-236 GKFTADAQPK
+236 GKFTAENQPK

-260 DVAQLDRNNR
+260 DVAQIDRNNR
-270 ILVSNGLKRIRSGIS
+270 ILVSNGLKRIRAGVS

-293 QVAMRDPRKANTF
+293 QAAVRDPRKATPF

-316 NAAGRLADMSL
+316 NAAGRLADMTL
-327 GIRLLMTDNPD
+327 GIRLLLSDKPD
-338 EALALAQELDRINR
+338 EAVELAYELDRINR
-352 ERRVIETGMQEA
+352 ERRIIEGGMQEA

-372 QLEGTLSERTSICLW
+372 QLAGTMAERSSICLW

-410 AIVFAPADGASGE
+410 AIVFAPADGAAGE

-429 RSLTG
+429 RSISG
-434 FHLRDALDLV
+434 FHLRDALDIV

-460 AAGLTIRKSDF
+460 AAGLSIRKSDF
-471 ERFDF
+471 ERFDTL
-476 CFQQVASELLNE
+476 FQQAASELLND
-488 ELLQRRQIHDGALE
+488 ELLERKLIHDGVLD
-502 LSEFTPEIGDL
+502 LSEFTTETGDL

-524 QPVFYGEFEITK
+524 QPIFYGEFEIDQ

-545 RLTLRPLGT
+545 RLQLRPVGGDSLT
-554 DPSASKPFT
+554 RKPFT
-563 AVWFNHT
+563 GVWFNRT
-570 QSLPSKAKLA
+570 QPLPAKAKLA

-586 RYQGQV
+586 RFQGQA

-599 GHDDSSRA
+599 AHDVG

>member
-1 VDVLEENA
+1 MGL
-9 SADLE
+9 
-14 ADYTVI
+14 
-20 MNHMSHFSQRPFSER
+20 FSQRPFSER
-35 AATWLQQSGLHPL
+35 TATWLHQSGLHPL

-60 PDTLSLDLK
+60 PEELSLDLK
-69 QLLSPAD
+69 QLLSPVE
-76 LKNCLSTASLL
+76 LKNCISTASLL
-87 ADILENKEPMLI
+87 ADILERKEPMLI

-108 TACAVGLRGLQM
+108 TACAVGLRGLRM
-120 LGGTDT
+120 LGGPETP
-126 LIQFLVPNRFTMG
+126 IQFLVPNRFTMG

-146 VELAAQQSPK
+146 VELAAQQTPK

-168 SEAGVDRAHQL
+168 SEAGVERAREL
-179 GIEVIVTDHHLPGDR
+179 GMEVIVTDHHLPGDR
-194 LPKAMA
+194 LPNATA

-206 PDCQFPSKAL
+206 PGCNFPSKAL

-236 GKFTADAQPK
+236 GKFTNENQPK

-270 ILVSNGLKRIRSGIS
+270 VLVSNGLKRIRAGVS

-293 QVAMRDPRKANTF
+293 QAAVRDPRKANTF

-316 NAAGRLADMSL
+316 NAAGRLADMTL
-327 GIRLLMTDNPD
+327 GIRLLLTDKTD
-338 EALALAQELDRINR
+338 EAITLAHELDRINR

-372 QLEGTLSERTSICLW
+372 QLAGTMAQRTSICLW

-410 AIVFAPADGASGE
+410 SIVFAPADGSTGE

-429 RSLTG
+429 RSLAG

-460 AAGLTIRKSDF
+460 AAGLTIRKQDF
-471 ERFDF
+471 EKFDA
-476 CFQQVASELLNE
+476 CFQEVASSLLTDELLE
-488 ELLQRRQIHDGALE
+488 RRHTHDGALE
-502 LSEFTPEIGDL
+502 ASEFTPEIGDL

-524 QPVFYGEFEITK
+524 QPVFYGEFEIT
-536 QSLMKEKHL
+536 QQNLMKEKHL
-545 RLTLRPLGT
+545 RLLVRPLGAAEGKST
-554 DPSASKPFT
+554 SKPLT
-563 AVWFNHT
+563 AVWFNRT
-570 QSLPSKAKLA
+570 QTLPPKAKLA

-586 RYQGQV
+586 RYQGQA

-599 GHDDSSRA
+599 AHDESAGT

>member
-1 VDVLEENA
+1 MISLKHKF
-9 SADLE
+9 
-14 ADYTVI
+14 Y
-20 MNHMSHFSQRPFSER
+20 MSLFSQRPFSQR
-35 AATWLQQSGLHPL
+35 TANWLAQSGLHPL

-54 ARGLES
+54 ARGLQS
-60 PDTLSLDLK
+60 PEELSLDLK
-69 QLLSPAD
+69 QLISPVE
-76 LKNCLSTASLL
+76 LKNCIHTATLV
-87 ADILENKEPMLI
+87 ADILEKKEPMLI

-108 TACAVGLRGLQM
+108 TACAVGLRGLRM

-126 LIQFLVPNRFTMG
+126 PVQFLVPNRFMMG

-146 VELAAQQSPK
+146 VELAAQQTPK

-168 SEAGVDRAHQL
+168 SEAGVNRAREL
-179 GIEVIVTDHHLPGDR
+179 GMEVIVTDHHLPGDH
-194 LPKAMA
+194 LPKALA

-206 PDCQFPSKAL
+206 PGCSFPSKAL

-236 GKFTADAQPK
+236 GKFINETQPK

-270 ILVSNGLKRIRSGIS
+270 VLVSNGLKRIRTGIS
-285 QAGIQALF
+285 QPGIQALF
-293 QVAMRDPRKANTF
+293 QAAARDSRKANTF

-316 NAAGRLADMSL
+316 NAAGRLADMTL
-327 GIRLLMTDNPD
+327 GIRLLLTENAD
-338 EALALAQELDRINR
+338 EAMTLAQELDRINC
-352 ERRVIETGMQEA
+352 ERRVIETEMQET
-364 ALAHLAED
+364 ALSHLAED
-372 QLEGTLSERTSICLW
+372 QLSGTISERNSICLW
-387 NPEWHQGVVGI
+387 SPEWHQGVVGI

-410 AIVFAPADGASGE
+410 AIVFAPADGNTGE

-444 SKREPG
+444 SKREPR

-460 AAGLTIRKSDF
+460 AAGLTIRKDDF
-471 ERFDF
+471 EKFDA
-476 CFQQVASELLNE
+476 CFQEVASELFTE
-488 ELLQRRQIHDGALE
+488 DLLERRHTHDGALDP
-502 LSEFTPEIGDL
+502 SEFSPEIGDL
-513 LAEEI
+513 LAQEI

-524 QPVFYGEFEITK
+524 QPTFYGEFEITQ

-545 RLTLRPLGT
+545 RLMLRPLGLE
-554 DPSASKPFT
+554 SNSKPLT
-563 AVWFNHT
+563 AVWFNRT
-570 QSLPSKAKLA
+570 LSLPAKVRLA

-586 RYQGQV
+586 RFQGQA

-599 GHDDSSRA
+599 AHDEASDS

>member
-1 VDVLEENA
+1 
-9 SADLE
+9 
-14 ADYTVI
+14 
-20 MNHMSHFSQRPFSER
+20 MSLFSQRPFSER
-35 AATWLQQSGLHPL
+35 TATWFVQSGLHPL

-54 ARGLES
+54 ARGLQS
-60 PDTLSLDLK
+60 PEELSLDLK
-69 QLLSPAD
+69 QLLSPTE
-76 LKNCLSTASLL
+76 LKNCISTATLL
-87 ADILENKEPMLI
+87 ADILERKEPMLI

-108 TACAVGLRGLQM
+108 TACAVGLRGLRL
-120 LGGTDT
+120 LGGPHTP
-126 LIQFLVPNRFTMG
+126 IHFLVPNRFTMG

-146 VELAAQQSPK
+146 VELAAKQTPK

-168 SEAGVDRAHQL
+168 SEAGVDRAHEL
-179 GIEVIVTDHHLPGDR
+179 GMEVIITDHHLPGDH
-194 LPKAMA
+194 LPKATA

-206 PDCQFPSKAL
+206 PGCTFPSKAL

-236 GKFTADAQPK
+236 GKFTNETQPK
-246 IENLLD
+246 VENLLD

-270 ILVSNGLKRIRSGIS
+270 VLVSNGLKRIQAGIS
-285 QAGIQALF
+285 QPGMQALF
-293 QVAMRDPRKANTF
+293 QAASRDPRKANTF

-316 NAAGRLADMSL
+316 NAAGRLADMTL
-327 GIRLLMTDNPD
+327 GIRLLLTDNAD
-338 EALALAQELDRINR
+338 EAMTLAQELDRINR

-372 QLEGTLSERTSICLW
+372 QLAGTMAQRTSICLW

-410 AIVFAPADGASGE
+410 AIVFAPADGNTGE

-434 FHLRDALDLV
+434 FHLRDALDIV
-444 SKREPG
+444 SKREPD

-471 ERFDF
+471 EKFDV
-476 CFQQVASELLNE
+476 CFQEVASNLLTDE
-488 ELLQRRQIHDGALE
+488 ILERRHPHDGSLQP
-502 LSEFTPEIGDL
+502 SEFTPEIGDL
-513 LAEEI
+513 LAQEI
-518 WGQGFP
+518 WGQGFS
-524 QPVFYGEFEITK
+524 QPVFYGEFEIAQ

-545 RLTLRPLGT
+545 RLMLRPLGA
-554 DPSASKPFT
+554 ASTNKPLS
-563 AVWFNHT
+563 AVWFNRT
-570 QSLPSKAKLA
+570 QSLPAKAKLA

-586 RYQGQV
+586 RYQGQA

-599 GHDDSSRA
+599 AHDESAGT

>member
-1 VDVLEENA
+1 
-9 SADLE
+9 
-14 ADYTVI
+14 
-20 MNHMSHFSQRPFSER
+20 MSQFSQRPVSQR
-35 AATWLQQSGLHPL
+35 TSAWLEQSGLHPL
-48 LARLYA
+48 LARLFA
-54 ARGLES
+54 ARGVQS
-60 PDTLSLDLK
+60 PDELSLDLK
-69 QLLSPAD
+69 KLLSPTE

-87 ADILENKEPMLI
+87 ADILEKKEPMLV

-108 TACAVGLRGLQM
+108 TACAVAVRGLKM
-120 LGGTDT
+120 LGGPET

-146 VELAAQQSPK
+146 VELAAHQNPK

-168 SEAGVDRAHQL
+168 SEAGVDRAREL
-179 GIEVIVTDHHLPGDR
+179 GMEVIVTDHHLPGDQ
-194 LPKAMA
+194 LPKATA

-206 PDCQFPSKAL
+206 PGCSFPSKAL

-227 ALRAELRKR
+227 ALRAELRNR
-236 GKFTADAQPK
+236 GKFTNENQPK

-270 ILVSNGLKRIRSGIS
+270 ILVSNGLKRIRAGIC
-285 QAGIQALF
+285 QAGIGALF
-293 QVAMRDPRKANTF
+293 QAAGRDPRSTNTF

-316 NAAGRLADMSL
+316 NAAGRLADMTL
-327 GIRLLMTDNPD
+327 GIRLLLSDNA
-338 EALALAQELDRINR
+338 EQALELAQELDRINR

-372 QLEGTLSERTSICLW
+372 QLAGTMAERTSICLW

-410 AIVFAPADGASGE
+410 AIVFAPAEGATGE

-460 AAGLTIRKSDF
+460 AAGLTIRKADF
-471 ERFDF
+471 EKFDAV
-476 CFQQVASELLNE
+476 FQKVASELLND
-488 ELLQRRQIHDGALE
+488 ELLERRHIHDGALA
-502 LSEFTPEIGDL
+502 LSEFTPETGDL

-524 QPVFYGEFEITK
+524 QPIFYGEFEISQ
-536 QSLMKEKHL
+536 QSLMKDKHL
-545 RLTLRPLGT
+545 RLQLRPLGEG
-554 DPSASKPFT
+554 SLASKPFT
-563 AVWFNHT
+563 GVWFNRT
-570 QSLPSKAKLA
+570 QTLPEKANLA

-586 RYQGQV
+586 RYQGRA

-599 GHDDSSRA
+599 AHDES

>member
-1 VDVLEENA
+1 
-9 SADLE
+9 
-14 ADYTVI
+14 
-20 MNHMSHFSQRPFSER
+20 MSLFSQRPFSER
-35 AATWLQQSGLHPL
+35 TATWLVQSGLHPL

-54 ARGLES
+54 ARGLQS
-60 PDTLSLDLK
+60 PEELSLDLK
-69 QLLSPAD
+69 QLLSPTE
-76 LKNCLSTASLL
+76 LKNCISTATLL
-87 ADILENKEPMLI
+87 ADILERKEPMLI

-108 TACAVGLRGLQM
+108 TACAVGLRGLRL
-120 LGGTDT
+120 LGGPQTP
-126 LIQFLVPNRFTMG
+126 IHFLVPNRFTMG

-146 VELAAQQSPK
+146 VELAAKQIPK

-168 SEAGVDRAHQL
+168 SEAGVDRAHEL
-179 GIEVIVTDHHLPGDR
+179 GMEVIITDHHLPGDH
-194 LPKAMA
+194 LPKATA

-206 PDCQFPSKAL
+206 PGCTFPSKAL

-236 GKFTADAQPK
+236 GKFTNETQPK
-246 IENLLD
+246 VENLLD

-270 ILVSNGLKRIRSGIS
+270 VLVSNGLKRIQAGIS
-285 QAGIQALF
+285 QPGMQALF
-293 QVAMRDPRKANTF
+293 QAASRDPRKANTF

-316 NAAGRLADMSL
+316 NAAGRLADMTL
-327 GIRLLMTDNPD
+327 GIRLLLTDNAD
-338 EALALAQELDRINR
+338 EAMTLAQELDRINR

-372 QLEGTLSERTSICLW
+372 QLAGTMAQRTSICLW

-410 AIVFAPADGASGE
+410 AIVFAPADGNTGE

-434 FHLRDALDLV
+434 FHLRDALDIV
-444 SKREPG
+444 SKREPD

-471 ERFDF
+471 EKFDV
-476 CFQQVASELLNE
+476 CFQEVASNLLTDE
-488 ELLQRRQIHDGALE
+488 ILERRHPHDGSLQP
-502 LSEFTPEIGDL
+502 SEFTPEIGDL
-513 LAEEI
+513 LAQEI

-524 QPVFYGEFEITK
+524 QPVFYGEFEVSQ

-545 RLTLRPLGT
+545 RLMLRPIG
-554 DPSASKPFT
+554 SAPGNKPIT
-563 AVWFNHT
+563 AVWFNRT
-570 QSLPSKAKLA
+570 QSLPAQAKLA
-580 YRLVTD
+580 FRLVTD
-586 RYQGQV
+586 RYQGQA

-599 GHDDSSRA
+599 AHDESAGT

>member
-1 VDVLEENA
+1 
-9 SADLE
+9 
-14 ADYTVI
+14 
-20 MNHMSHFSQRPFSER
+20 MSVFSQRPFSDR
-35 AATWLQQSGLHPL
+35 TASWLQQSGLHPL

-54 ARGLES
+54 ARGIDK
-60 PDTLSLDLK
+60 PDELSLDLK
-69 QLLSPAD
+69 QLLSPVE
-76 LKNCLSTASLL
+76 LKNCISTASLL
-87 ADILENKEPMLI
+87 ADILEHKESMLA

-108 TACAVGLRGLQM
+108 TACAVALRGLKM
-120 LGGTDT
+120 LGGPDT
-126 LIQFLVPNRFTMG
+126 PIKFLVPNRFTMG

-146 VELAAQQSPK
+146 VDLAAQQTPK

-168 SEAGVDRAHQL
+168 SEPGVDRAREL
-179 GIEVIVTDHHLPGDR
+179 GMEVIVTDHHLPGDR
-194 LPKAMA
+194 LPKATA

-206 PDCQFPSKAL
+206 PGCTFPSKAL

-236 GKFTADAQPK
+236 GKFTAETQPK

-270 ILVSNGLKRIRSGIS
+270 ILVSNGLKRIRAGVS

-293 QVAMRDPRKANTF
+293 QAATRDPRKANTF

-316 NAAGRLADMSL
+316 NAAGRLADMTL
-327 GIRLLMTDNPD
+327 GIRLLLSDKPD
-338 EALALAQELDRINR
+338 EAIELAYELDRINR
-352 ERRVIETGMQEA
+352 ERRVIESGMQEA

-372 QLEGTLSERTSICLW
+372 QLAGTMAERSSICLW
-387 NPEWHQGVVGI
+387 NAEWHQGVVGI

-434 FHLRDALDLV
+434 FHLRDALDIV

-460 AAGLTIRKSDF
+460 AAGLSIRKADF
-471 ERFDF
+471 EKFDAV
-476 CFQQVASELLNE
+476 FQNVANELLND
-488 ELLQRRQIHDGALE
+488 ELLERRHIHDGSLD
-502 LSEFTPEIGDL
+502 LSEFTPETGDL

-524 QPVFYGEFEITK
+524 QPIFYGEFEVGQ

-545 RLTLRPLGT
+545 RLQLRPIGDGQL
-554 DPSASKPFT
+554 ASKPF
-563 AVWFNHT
+563 AGVWFNRT
-570 QSLPSKAKLA
+570 QPLPAKAKLA

-586 RYQGQV
+586 RFQGQA
-592 RVQLMIE
+592 RVQLMVE
-599 GHDDSSRA
+599 AHDEA

>member
-1 VDVLEENA
+1 
-9 SADLE
+9 
-14 ADYTVI
+14 
-20 MNHMSHFSQRPFSER
+20 MSEFSQRPVSQR
-35 AATWLQQSGLHPL
+35 TSTWLEQSGLHPL
-48 LARLYA
+48 LARLFA
-54 ARGLES
+54 ARGVQS
-60 PDTLSLDLK
+60 PDELSLDLK
-69 QLLSPAD
+69 KLLSPAE

-87 ADILENKEPMLI
+87 ADILVKKEPMLV

-108 TACAVGLRGLQM
+108 TACAVAVRGLKM
-120 LGGTDT
+120 LGG
-126 LIQFLVPNRFTMG
+126 LEAPIQFLVPNRFTMG

-146 VELAAQQSPK
+146 VELAAQQNPK
-156 PKYLIT
+156 PRYLIT

-168 SEAGVDRAHQL
+168 SEAGVDRAREL
-179 GIEVIVTDHHLPGDR
+179 EMEVIVTDHHLPGDC
-194 LPKAMA
+194 LPKATA

-206 PDCQFPSKAL
+206 PGCTFPSKAL
-216 AGVGVMFYLLV
+216 AGVGVMFYLLI
-227 ALRAELRKR
+227 ALRAELRNR
-236 GKFTADAQPK
+236 GKFTNENQPK

-270 ILVSNGLKRIRSGIS
+270 ILVSNGLKRIRAGVC
-285 QAGIQALF
+285 QAGIRALF
-293 QVAMRDPRKANTF
+293 QVAGRDPRSANTF

-316 NAAGRLADMSL
+316 NAAGRLADMTL
-327 GIRLLMTDNPD
+327 GIRLLLSDNA
-338 EALALAQELDRINR
+338 EQALELAQELDRINR
-352 ERRVIETGMQEA
+352 ERRIIEAGMQEA

-372 QLEGTLSERTSICLW
+372 QLAGTMADRASICLW

-410 AIVFAPADGASGE
+410 AIVFAPAEGVTSK

-460 AAGLTIRKSDF
+460 AAGLTIRKSEF
-471 ERFDF
+471 EKFDAL
-476 CFQQVASELLNE
+476 FQRVAGELLND
-488 ELLQRRQIHDGALE
+488 ELLERRHIHDGALA
-502 LSEFTPEIGDL
+502 LSEFTPETGDL

-524 QPVFYGEFEITK
+524 QPIFYGEFEISQ
-536 QSLMKEKHL
+536 QSLMKDKHL
-545 RLTLRPLGT
+545 RLQLRPLGEG
-554 DPSASKPFT
+554 SLASKPFT
-563 AVWFNHT
+563 GVWFNRT
-570 QSLPSKAKLA
+570 QTLPEKANLA

-586 RYQGQV
+586 RYQGRA

-599 GHDDSSRA
+599 AHDES

>member
-1 VDVLEENA
+1 
-9 SADLE
+9 
-14 ADYTVI
+14 
-20 MNHMSHFSQRPFSER
+20 MSVFSQRPFSDR
-35 AATWLQQSGLHPL
+35 TASWLQQSGLHPL

-54 ARGLES
+54 ARGIDK
-60 PDTLSLDLK
+60 PDELSLDLK
-69 QLLSPAD
+69 QLLSPVE
-76 LKNCLSTASLL
+76 LKNCISTATLL
-87 ADILENKEPMLI
+87 ADILERQEAMLV

-108 TACAVGLRGLQM
+108 TACAVALRGLKM
-120 LGGTDT
+120 LGGPDT
-126 LIQFLVPNRFTMG
+126 PIQFLVPNRFTMG

-146 VELAAQQSPK
+146 VDLAAQQTPK

-168 SEAGVDRAHQL
+168 SEAGVDRAREL
-179 GIEVIVTDHHLPGDR
+179 GMEVIVTDHHLPGDR
-194 LPKAMA
+194 LPKATA

-206 PDCQFPSKAL
+206 PGCTFPSKAL

-236 GKFTADAQPK
+236 GKFTTETQPK

-270 ILVSNGLKRIRSGIS
+270 ILVSNGLKRIRAGVS

-293 QVAMRDPRKANTF
+293 QAATRDPRKANTF

-316 NAAGRLADMSL
+316 NAAGRLADMTL
-327 GIRLLMTDNPD
+327 GIRLLLSDKPE
-338 EALALAQELDRINR
+338 EAIELAYELDRINR
-352 ERRVIETGMQEA
+352 ERRVIEGGMQEA

-372 QLEGTLSERTSICLW
+372 QLAGTIAERSSICLW
-387 NPEWHQGVVGI
+387 NAEWHQGVVGI

-434 FHLRDALDLV
+434 FHLRDALDIV

-460 AAGLTIRKSDF
+460 AAGLSIRKADF
-471 ERFDF
+471 EKFDGM
-476 CFQQVASELLNE
+476 FQQVANELLND
-488 ELLQRRQIHDGALE
+488 ELLERRHIHDGSLD
-502 LSEFTPEIGDL
+502 LSEFTPETGDL

-524 QPVFYGEFEITK
+524 QPIFYGEFEVGQ

-545 RLTLRPLGT
+545 RLQLRPIGDGQL
-554 DPSASKPFT
+554 ASKPFT
-563 AVWFNHT
+563 GVWFNRT
-570 QSLPSKAKLA
+570 QPLPAKAKLA

-586 RYQGQV
+586 RFQGQA
-592 RVQLMIE
+592 RVQLMVE
-599 GHDDSSRA
+599 AHDEA

>member
-1 VDVLEENA
+1 
-9 SADLE
+9 
-14 ADYTVI
+14 
-20 MNHMSHFSQRPFSER
+20 MSLFSQRPFSER
-35 AATWLQQSGLHPL
+35 TATWLAQSGLHPL

-54 ARGLES
+54 ARGLQS
-60 PDTLSLDLK
+60 PEELSLDLK
-69 QLLSPAD
+69 QLLSPVE
-76 LKNCLSTASLL
+76 LKNCISTATLL
-87 ADILENKEPMLI
+87 ADILEKKEPMLI

-108 TACAVGLRGLQM
+108 TACAVGVRGLRM
-120 LGGTDT
+120 LGGPETP
-126 LIQFLVPNRFTMG
+126 IQFLVPNRFTMG

-146 VELAAQQSPK
+146 VELAAQQNPK

-162 VDNGIA
+162 VDNGVA
-168 SEAGVDRAHQL
+168 SEAGVDRAREL
-179 GIEVIVTDHHLPGDR
+179 GMEVIVTDHHLPGDS
-194 LPKAMA
+194 LPKALA

-206 PDCQFPSKAL
+206 PGCSFPSKAL
-216 AGVGVMFYLLV
+216 AGVGVMFYMLV

-236 GKFTADAQPK
+236 GKFTNETQPK
-246 IENLLD
+246 VENLLD

-270 ILVSNGLKRIRSGIS
+270 VLVSNGLKRIRAGIS
-285 QAGIQALF
+285 QPGIQALF
-293 QVAMRDPRKANTF
+293 QAATRDPRKANTF

-316 NAAGRLADMSL
+316 NAAGRLADMTL
-327 GIRLLMTDNPD
+327 GIRLLLTDNAD
-338 EALALAQELDRINR
+338 EALNLAHELDRINR
-352 ERRVIETGMQEA
+352 ERRVIETGMQET
-364 ALAHLAED
+364 ALSHLAED
-372 QLEGTLSERTSICLW
+372 QLAGTMAERTSICLW

-398 VASRLKERFNRP
+398 VASRLKECFNRP
-410 AIVFAPADGASGE
+410 AIVFAPADGSTGE

-471 ERFDF
+471 EKFDT
-476 CFQQVASELLNE
+476 CFQEVASSLLTDELLE
-488 ELLQRRQIHDGALE
+488 RRHAHDGALE

-524 QPVFYGEFEITK
+524 QPVFYGEFEIAQ

-545 RLTLRPLGT
+545 RLMVRPIGDSELK
-554 DPSASKPFT
+554 ASNKPIT
-563 AVWFNHT
+563 AVWFNRT
-570 QSLPSKAKLA
+570 QSLPAKARLA

-586 RYQGQV
+586 RYQGQA

-599 GHDDSSRA
+599 AHDEGPGN

>member
-1 VDVLEENA
+1 
-9 SADLE
+9 
-14 ADYTVI
+14 
-20 MNHMSHFSQRPFSER
+20 MNVFSQRPFSER
-35 AATWLQQSGLHPL
+35 TAIWLAQSGLHPL

-54 ARGLES
+54 ARGLQS
-60 PDTLSLDLK
+60 PEELSLDLK
-69 QLLSPAD
+69 QLISPVE
-76 LKNCLSTASLL
+76 LKNCINTAALL
-87 ADILENKEPMLI
+87 ADILEKKESMLI

-108 TACAVGLRGLQM
+108 TACAVGLRGLRM
-120 LGGTDT
+120 LGGPDT
-126 LIQFLVPNRFTMG
+126 PIQFLVPNRFTMG

-146 VELAAQQSPK
+146 VELAAQQTPK

-168 SEAGVDRAHQL
+168 SEAGVDRAKEL
-179 GIEVIVTDHHLPGDR
+179 GMEVIVTDHHLPGDH
-194 LPKAMA
+194 LPKALA

-206 PDCQFPSKAL
+206 PGCSFPSKAL

-236 GKFTADAQPK
+236 GKFTGETQPK
-246 IENLLD
+246 VENLLD

-270 ILVSNGLKRIRSGIS
+270 VLVSNGLKRIRAGIS
-285 QAGIQALF
+285 QPGIQALF
-293 QVAMRDPRKANTF
+293 QAATRDPRKANTF

-316 NAAGRLADMSL
+316 NAAGRLADMTL
-327 GIRLLMTDNPD
+327 GIRLLLTDNAD
-338 EALALAQELDRINR
+338 EAMTLAHELDRINR
-352 ERRVIETGMQEA
+352 ERRVIESGMQEA
-364 ALAHLAED
+364 ALSHLAED
-372 QLEGTLSERTSICLW
+372 QLSGTMSERNIICLW

-410 AIVFAPADGASGE
+410 AIVFAPADGNTGE

-460 AAGLTIRKSDF
+460 AAGLTIRKADY
-471 ERFDF
+471 EKFDT
-476 CFQQVASELLNE
+476 CFQKVASELLTD
-488 ELLQRRQIHDGALE
+488 ELLERRHAHDGGLDP
-502 LSEFTPEIGDL
+502 SEFTPEIGDL

-524 QPVFYGEFEITK
+524 QPVFFGEFEISQ

-545 RLTLRPLGT
+545 RLMVKPLGAGA
-554 DPSASKPFT
+554 SSKPLT
-563 AVWFNHT
+563 AVWFNRT
-570 QSLPSKAKLA
+570 QSLPAKARLA

-586 RYQGQV
+586 RYQGQA

-599 GHDDSSRA
+599 AHDEAANT

>member
-1 VDVLEENA
+1 
-9 SADLE
+9 
-14 ADYTVI
+14 
-20 MNHMSHFSQRPFSER
+20 MSLFSQRPFSER
-35 AATWLQQSGLHPL
+35 TATWLAQSGLHPL

-54 ARGLES
+54 ARGLQS
-60 PDTLSLDLK
+60 PEELSLDLK
-69 QLLSPAD
+69 QLLSPVE
-76 LKNCLSTASLL
+76 LKNCIGTATLL
-87 ADILENKEPMLI
+87 ADILEKKEPMLI

-108 TACAVGLRGLQM
+108 TACAVGVRGLRM
-120 LGGTDT
+120 LGGPETP
-126 LIQFLVPNRFTMG
+126 IQFLVPNRFTMG

-146 VELAAQQSPK
+146 VELAAQQNPK

-168 SEAGVDRAHQL
+168 SEAGVDRAREL
-179 GIEVIVTDHHLPGDR
+179 GMEVIVTDHHLPGDS
-194 LPKAMA
+194 LPKALA

-206 PDCQFPSKAL
+206 PGCSFPSKAL
-216 AGVGVMFYLLV
+216 AGVGVMFYMLV

-236 GKFTADAQPK
+236 GKFTNETQPK
-246 IENLLD
+246 VENLLD

-270 ILVSNGLKRIRSGIS
+270 VLVSNGLKRIRAGIS
-285 QAGIQALF
+285 QPGIQALF
-293 QVAMRDPRKANTF
+293 QAATRDPRKANTF

-316 NAAGRLADMSL
+316 NAAGRLADMTL
-327 GIRLLMTDNPD
+327 GIRLLLTDNAD
-338 EALALAQELDRINR
+338 EAINLAHELDRINR
-352 ERRVIETGMQEA
+352 ERRVIETGMQET
-364 ALAHLAED
+364 ALSHLAED
-372 QLEGTLSERTSICLW
+372 QLAGTMAERTSICLW

-410 AIVFAPADGASGE
+410 AIVFAPADGSTGE

-471 ERFDF
+471 EKFDT
-476 CFQQVASELLNE
+476 CFQEVARSLLTDELLE
-488 ELLQRRQIHDGALE
+488 RRHAHDGALE

-524 QPVFYGEFEITK
+524 QPVFYGEFEIAQ

-545 RLTLRPLGT
+545 RLMVRPIGDTELK
-554 DPSASKPFT
+554 ASNKPIT
-563 AVWFNHT
+563 AVWFNRT
-570 QSLPSKAKLA
+570 QSLPAKARLA

-586 RYQGQV
+586 RYQGQA

-599 GHDDSSRA
+599 AHDEGPGN